1 MMIPLVPAIVQEFQ
15 AHSFLELGREVA
27 LKVMAS
33 GSKSAMMRLP
43 GTVNVVPALNRERTG
58 LTSTETSETVCE
70 QLETAVQ
77 RRHRG
82 L

>member
-1 MMIPLVPAIVQEFQ
+1 
-15 AHSFLELGREVA
+15 
-27 LKVMAS
+27 
-33 GSKSAMMRLP
+33 MRLP
-43 GTVNVVPALNRERTG
+43 GGVNHVLVLNRERTG

-77 RRHRG
+77 RRYRG